1 MLEARDVSL
10 RRGGRLALE
19 GVSLAVRPGAVLALC
34 GPNGAGKSS
43 LLALLAGDL
52 RPEIGTVTLDGAA
65 LAGLGAEA
73 LARLRAVLEQSPSL
87 SAPFPV
93 RDLVALGL
101 GTVPMSPADADAI
114 VGRAMRATGVESLE
128 GRPADRLSGGERA
141 RVHLA
146 RALAQLEAGRRT
158 GGGRCLLLDEPTA
171 SLDLA
176 HQVAVMRAVRAV
188 ADEGAGV
195 LAVLH
200 DLNLAGAFADRVALL
215 DRGRVAAE
223 GAPAEVFGAARLSAV
238 YGAPVAVSRTSGG
251 GLRVAPDF
259 DAISRGRDAR
269 LAAE

>member
-10 RRGGRLALE
+10 RRGGRLALD

-52 RPEIGTVTLDGAA
+52 RPDAGAVALDGAG
-65 LAGLGAEA
+65 LPGLGAEA

-87 SAPFPV
+87 SVPFAV

-101 GTVPMSPADADAI
+101 GTVPMSPADAEAI
-114 VGRAMRATGVESLE
+114 IGRAMRATGVEDFAD
-128 GRPADRLSGGERA
+128 RPADRLSGGERA
-141 RVHLA
+141 RAHLA
-146 RALAQLEAGRRT
+146 RALAQLTAGRLA
-158 GGGRCLLLDEPTA
+158 GGGRYLLLDEPTA

-176 HQVAVMRAVRAV
+176 HQVAVMRAARA
-188 ADEGAGV
+188 AAKAGAGV
-195 LAVLH
+195 LAVVH
-200 DLNLAGAFADRVALL
+200 DLNLAAAFADHVVLL
-215 DRGRVAAE
+215 DRGRVEAE
-223 GAPAEVFGAARLSAV
+223 GAPAQIFDAARLSAV
-238 YGAPVAVSRTSGG
+238 YGAPIAVSRTPGG

-259 DAISRGRDAR
+259 DAVA